1 MTEAPARIQLGMP
14 HSESTETEPA
24 FEQDL
29 QVIHMH
35 IRVREALI
43 CDFLSGCGKMKEEYK
58 EIWNEH

>member
-1 MTEAPARIQLGMP
+1 MP